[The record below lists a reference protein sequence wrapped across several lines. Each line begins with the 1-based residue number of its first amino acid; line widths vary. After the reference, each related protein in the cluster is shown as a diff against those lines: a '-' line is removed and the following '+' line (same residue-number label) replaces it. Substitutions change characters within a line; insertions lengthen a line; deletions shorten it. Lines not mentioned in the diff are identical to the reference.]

1 MSQSKRKVLT
11 IDEQDL
17 EWINP
22 MLVEW
27 EKENEGKRQGDLIVQ
42 LLKDYREDETP
53 SRFEVKTIES
63 KVRSRFEQLREKL
76 TTQYKMFGVKMR
88 AFSDQ
93 MKQKMRETK
102 NRLDEFQKTTREKV
116 QDQIDSR
123 KNK

>member
-102 NRLDEFQKTTREKV
+102 NRLDEFQKTKREKV

>member
-42 LLKDYREDETP
+42 LLKDYKEDETP
-53 SRFEVKTIES
+53 SRFEIKTITS
-63 KVRSRFEQLREKL
+63 KIRSRFEQLQEKL
-76 TTQYKMFGVKMR
+76 ITQSKIFGMKMR

-102 NRLDEFQKTTREKV
+102 NRLDEFQNTTREKI
-116 QDQIDSR
+116 QDQINSR

>member
-42 LLKDYREDETP
+42 LLKDYKEDETP
-53 SRFEVKTIES
+53 SRFEIKTIAS
-63 KVRSRFEQLREKL
+63 KVRSRFEQLQEKL
-76 TTQYKMFGVKMR
+76 ATQSKIFGMKMR

-102 NRLDEFQKTTREKV
+102 NRLDEFQNTTREKI
-116 QDQIDSR
+116 QDQINSR

>member
-42 LLKDYREDETP
+42 LLKDYKEDETP
-53 SRFEVKTIES
+53 SRSEIKTIAS
-63 KVRSRFEQLREKL
+63 TVRSRFKQLQEKL
-76 TTQYKMFGVKMR
+76 TTQSKILGMKMR

-93 MKQKMRETK
+93 MKQKMRATK
-102 NRLDEFQKTTREKV
+102 NRLDEFQKTTRDKI
-116 QDQIDSR
+116 QDQINSR

>member
-53 SRFEVKTIES
+53 SRFDIKTIES
-63 KVRSRFEQLREKL
+63 KVRSRFDQLREKL
-76 TTQYKMFGVKMR
+76 TRQYKMFGVKMR

-93 MKQKMRETK
+93 MKQKMREAK
-102 NRLDEFQKTTREKV
+102 NRLDEFQKTTREKNSGS
-116 QDQIDSR
+116 D
-123 KNK
+123 

>member
-1 MSQSKRKVLT
+1 MPQSKRKVLT

-27 EKENEGKRQGDLIVQ
+27 EKEHEGKRQGDLIVQ
-42 LLKDYREDETP
+42 LMKDYRDEMP
-53 SRFEVKTIES
+53 SRFEIEALIS
-63 KVRSRFEQLREKL
+63 NIRSRFEKL
-76 TTQYKMFGVKMR
+76 HERLIAQSKMLGMKMR
-88 AFSDQ
+88 DLSDQ

-102 NRLDEFQKTTREKV
+102 NRLDELQSTTREKI
-116 QDQIDSR
+116 QDQINSS

>member
-1 MSQSKRKVLT
+1 
-11 IDEQDL
+11 
-17 EWINP
+17 
-22 MLVEW
+22 
-27 EKENEGKRQGDLIVQ
+27 
-42 LLKDYREDETP
+42 
-53 SRFEVKTIES
+53 
-63 KVRSRFEQLREKL
+63 
-76 TTQYKMFGVKMR
+76 MFGVKMR

>member
-1 MSQSKRKVLT
+1 MPQSKRKVLT

-27 EKENEGKRQGDLIVQ
+27 EKEHEGKRQGDLIVQ
-42 LLKDYREDETP
+42 LMKDYRDETP
-53 SRFEVKTIES
+53 SRFEIKAIAS
-63 KVRSRFEQLREKL
+63 KIRSRLEQLHEKL
-76 TTQYKMFGVKMR
+76 IAQYKMFGMKMR

-102 NRLDEFQKTTREKV
+102 NRLDEFQNTTREKI
-116 QDQIDSR
+116 QDQINSR
-123 KNK
+123 KN